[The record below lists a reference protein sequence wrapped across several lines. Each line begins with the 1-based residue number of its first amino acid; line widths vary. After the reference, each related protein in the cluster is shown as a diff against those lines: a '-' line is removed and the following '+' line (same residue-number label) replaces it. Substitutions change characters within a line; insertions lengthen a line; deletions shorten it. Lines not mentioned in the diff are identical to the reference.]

1 MGTKMYYI
9 IYKTFGIILNFI
21 NLGEMQCDIKIL
33 QFLRN
38 FNHWRR

>member
-9 IYKTFGIILNFI
+9 IYKTFGITLNFM

-33 QFLRN
+33 RSLRN
-38 FNHWRR
+38 FNWWRQ